1 MSASESQN
9 DATADP
15 LVSWESIPGAGGSR
29 AEQDGADTEHAG
41 SAYEQVRGLLAE
53 PGPRVGISRLS
64 EKMAEE
70 MESFNQRWSERPV
83 SSLVAAG
90 KKMVDTGHTA
100 GLDRLLGLASPP
112 ASVPDGVDEMAVATP
127 DDEDTEAEAMVT
139 AAEPSATSAIDVEVP
154 DQSTPPP
161 VEQVASQ
168 ERSTVATANHRL
180 AAAQE
185 AYRSLNPL
193 EVEIFLDEAEL
204 LHRQQAAAAAS
215 RSQRLALDS
224 LNAQEGCILA
234 LQRDLETER
243 ARADVATQE
252 AASVDEAL
260 AAQVAMLEGRLEL
273 AAAEIESLRR
283 TDEDDS
289 EGGAG
294 RQLIKGSDDLRPAD
308 ADEPHS
314 SADAHENAD
323 ADADEPVDD
332 AHTALPIEVA
342 PELPDDVLAADVSV
356 DTPDESSSVMR
367 EALQRLA
374 NGEDEHSTQQAFGE

>member
-53 PGPRVGISRLS
+53 PGPRVGTSRLS

-70 MESFNQRWSERPV
+70 MESFDQRWSERPV

-127 DDEDTEAEAMVT
+127 DDEDT
-139 AAEPSATSAIDVEVP
+139 AAEPSTTSALDVEVP

-185 AYRSLNPL
+185 AYRSLNPV

-224 LNAQEGCILA
+224 LNEQEGRILA

-252 AASVDEAL
+252 AAAVNEAL

-273 AAAEIESLRR
+273 AATEIESLRR
-283 TDEDDS
+283 IEGDDS

-314 SADAHENAD
+314 SAETRENAD
-323 ADADEPVDD
+323 ADADADETVDD
-332 AHTALPIEVA
+332 AYTALPIEVA
-342 PELPDDVLAADVSV
+342 SEQPDDVLAADVSV
-356 DTPDESSSVMR
+356 DIPDESSSVMR

-374 NGEDEHSTQQAFGE
+374 NGEHEHSTQEAFGE

>member
-53 PGPRVGISRLS
+53 PGPRVGTSRLS

-70 MESFNQRWSERPV
+70 MESFDQRWSERPV

-127 DDEDTEAEAMVT
+127 DDEDT
-139 AAEPSATSAIDVEVP
+139 AAEPSTTSALDVEVP

-185 AYRSLNPL
+185 AYRSLNPV

-224 LNAQEGCILA
+224 LNEQEGRILA

-252 AASVDEAL
+252 AAAVNEAL

-283 TDEDDS
+283 IEGDDS

-314 SADAHENAD
+314 SAETRENAD
-323 ADADEPVDD
+323 ADADETVDD
-332 AHTALPIEVA
+332 AYTALPIEVA
-342 PELPDDVLAADVSV
+342 SEQPDDGLAADVSV
-356 DTPDESSSVMR
+356 DIPDESSSVMR

-374 NGEDEHSTQQAFGE
+374 NGEHEHSTQEAFGE

>member
-127 DDEDTEAEAMVT
+127 DDEDT
-139 AAEPSATSAIDVEVP
+139 AAEPSTTSALDVEVP

-252 AASVDEAL
+252 AASVNEAL

-314 SADAHENAD
+314 SAETRENAD
-323 ADADEPVDD
+323 ADADETVDD
-332 AHTALPIEVA
+332 AYTALPIEVA
-342 PELPDDVLAADVSV
+342 SEQPDDVLAADVSV
-356 DTPDESSSVMR
+356 DIPDESSSVMR

-374 NGEDEHSTQQAFGE
+374 NGEHEHSTQEAFGE

>member
-53 PGPRVGISRLS
+53 PGPRVGTSRLS

-70 MESFNQRWSERPV
+70 MESFDQRWSERPV

-127 DDEDTEAEAMVT
+127 DDEDT
-139 AAEPSATSAIDVEVP
+139 AAEPSTTSALDVEVP

-185 AYRSLNPL
+185 AYRSLNPV

-224 LNAQEGCILA
+224 LNEQEGRILA

-252 AASVDEAL
+252 AASVNEAL

-283 TDEDDS
+283 IEGDDS

-314 SADAHENAD
+314 SAETRENAD
-323 ADADEPVDD
+323 ADADETVDD
-332 AHTALPIEVA
+332 AYTALPIEVA
-342 PELPDDVLAADVSV
+342 SEQPDDVLAADVSV
-356 DTPDESSSVMR
+356 DIPDESSSVMR

-374 NGEDEHSTQQAFGE
+374 NGEHEHSTQEAFGE